1 MRNIKKFEYYYDQND
16 KIYSD
21 DQFEKLPDTFF
32 QNNKLVYI
40 NESLEKYIPELKNIK
55 NRLIEINDDLENVGP
70 LDEDIQDTIDSL
82 DSLLNKWKNRPII
95 NLSAKKYN
103 L

>member
-21 DQFEKLPDTFF
+21 DQFENLPDSFLR
-32 QNNKLVYI
+32 NNKLVYI
-40 NESLEKYIPELKNIK
+40 NQSLEKHIPELKNIK
-55 NRLIEINDDLENVGP
+55 NRLIEINNDLENVGP
-70 LDEDIQDTIDSL
+70 LDEDIQDTIDAL
-82 DSLLNKWKNRPII
+82 NVVLKKWENVPLNKA
-95 NLSAKKYN
+95 AKKYN